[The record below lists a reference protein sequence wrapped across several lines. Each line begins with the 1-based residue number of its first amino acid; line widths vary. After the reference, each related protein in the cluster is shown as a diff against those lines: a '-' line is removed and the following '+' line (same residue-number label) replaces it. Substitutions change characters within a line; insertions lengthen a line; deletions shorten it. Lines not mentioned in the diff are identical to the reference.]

1 MIIGEH
7 GITKEAGSFSVKM
20 GQEHSPA
27 TAEKLRA
34 KPVLCTFSSYSN
46 RVLVM
51 NLPNLIRS
59 QWK

>member
-1 MIIGEH
+1 MGLLRRLEV
-7 GITKEAGSFSVKM
+7 SLVKM